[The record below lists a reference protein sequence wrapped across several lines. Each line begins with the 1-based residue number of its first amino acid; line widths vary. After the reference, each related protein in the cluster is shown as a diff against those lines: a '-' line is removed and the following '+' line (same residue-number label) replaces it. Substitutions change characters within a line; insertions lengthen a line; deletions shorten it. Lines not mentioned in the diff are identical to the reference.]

1 MGFSVA
7 NLFLQSAVNTFGS
20 VAIAGKTAAL
30 DITTLTLQGINA
42 GYTSCVSFAGQCFGA
57 KKYDR
62 VDQVWKKSL
71 VLCISYVVITG
82 LICTLFY
89 LGGLLY
95 ADRKNNRKVMR
106 ILMWLFF
113 GLYLYLLLNFTLLDK
128 GMGRNALIPE
138 SIEGGREYYVN
149 RFVNLKPFQ
158 SIYDVYIQGFLNGY
172 VNSYYMLLNLLG
184 NTCAF
189 MPLSFFLPHFWR
201 GQRRWYVFLP
211 TLTVSVAVVEA
222 LQFAFMVGC
231 CDVDDLILNV
241 GGAMILYFFFRIPL
255 LSRALKV
262 FANGGTWKETE

>member
-1 MGFSVA
+1 MKNVLTRIQKDARHAEFWVFLFAS
-7 NLFLQSAVNTFGS
+7 LFLILFALSEVQVLLHAERFSKSAMLRLILMV
-20 VAIAGKTAAL
+20 
-30 DITTLTLQGINA
+30 
-42 GYTSCVSFAGQCFGA
+42 
-57 KKYDR
+57 
-62 VDQVWKKSL
+62 
-71 VLCISYVVITG
+71 